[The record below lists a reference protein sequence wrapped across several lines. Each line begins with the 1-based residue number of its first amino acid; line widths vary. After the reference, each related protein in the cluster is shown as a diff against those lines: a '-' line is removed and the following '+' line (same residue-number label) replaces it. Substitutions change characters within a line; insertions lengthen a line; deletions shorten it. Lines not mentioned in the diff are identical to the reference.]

1 MKSIVLDKISV
12 KSNLV
17 EYHFSCSKELDKYF
31 TTKTMF
37 IEYEES
43 IENVPNSILTVPFVN
58 CILGLVWMSD
68 SVLFVDEI
76 DRTYYESIASLKR
89 AYEELHEYPGL
100 KGLIVPSIIVDN
112 KIKQS
117 SNSMLFFGGG
127 IDCQSSYLRHTNSVT
142 HILNIYGWLKSK
154 DEINNVDRADKE
166 IAEKFSNLM
175 GIKSHHVRC
184 NFASQFNL
192 QEIDKKLTQKLGT
205 SYWFAFLH
213 SMAFISIA
221 SPLAYLKGISNIIIA
236 SSYTKGRANRH
247 CGSFITTDTEF
258 KFATN
263 GNVHHDGFE
272 LNRNDKVALIVNYQK
287 KINKPYIL
295 QVCSFNEC
303 NCCICEKCFRTIV
316 DIISLGGDPS
326 LFGFKHSSKD
336 HWMHVVNRDIALW
349 GVEKESYYYYYYSAK
364 KMRENYD
371 NIIYKD
377 FVDWFLACD
386 FKKMK
391 NEGLKK
397 YYRKNFFS
405 ILKRKLHL

>member
-76 DRTYYESIASLKR
+76 DRTYYESIASLKI

-142 HILNIYGWLKSK
+142 HI
-154 DEINNVDRADKE
+154 
-166 IAEKFSNLM
+166 
-175 GIKSHHVRC
+175 
-184 NFASQFNL
+184 
-192 QEIDKKLTQKLGT
+192 
-205 SYWFAFLH
+205 
-213 SMAFISIA
+213 
-221 SPLAYLKGISNIIIA
+221 
-236 SSYTKGRANRH
+236 
-247 CGSFITTDTEF
+247 
-258 KFATN
+258 
-263 GNVHHDGFE
+263 
-272 LNRNDKVALIVNYQK
+272 
-287 KINKPYIL
+287 
-295 QVCSFNEC
+295 
-303 NCCICEKCFRTIV
+303 
-316 DIISLGGDPS
+316 
-326 LFGFKHSSKD
+326 
-336 HWMHVVNRDIALW
+336 
-349 GVEKESYYYYYYSAK
+349 
-364 KMRENYD
+364 
-371 NIIYKD
+371 
-377 FVDWFLACD
+377 
-386 FKKMK
+386 
-391 NEGLKK
+391 
-397 YYRKNFFS
+397 
-405 ILKRKLHL
+405 